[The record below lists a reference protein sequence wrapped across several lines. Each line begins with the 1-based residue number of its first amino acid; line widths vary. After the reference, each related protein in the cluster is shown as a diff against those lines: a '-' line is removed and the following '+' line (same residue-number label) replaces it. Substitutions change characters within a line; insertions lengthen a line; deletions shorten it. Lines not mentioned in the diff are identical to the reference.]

1 MMMTKLSP
9 LELRVMEALWKIG
22 PASIRELQQTFPART
37 RPTYSTVQTIVY
49 RLETKKAVRRAKKI
63 SNAHIFEAVVTRNAV
78 HRRLIDDFLALFDG
92 RTQPLMAG
100 LIESGRLTSRDIED
114 AERMLDE
121 LTKGRTTT

>member
-1 MMMTKLSP
+1 MTKLSP
-9 LELRVMEALWKIG
+9 FELRVMEALWKIG

-37 RPTYSTVQTIVY
+37 RPAYSTVQTIVY
-49 RLETKKAVRRAKKI
+49 RLEAKKAVHRAKKI
-63 SNAHIFEAVVTRNAV
+63 SNAHIFEAVVTRSAV

-100 LIESGRLTSRDIED
+100 LVESGRLTFSDIED

-121 LTKGRTTT
+121 LTKGRTTK